1 MGNTWGWREG
11 GRGRMPLPSWLR
23 KSTPLPPL
31 IQCNINV
38 PHVYQ
43 KFLLLK
49 ILPPHIFLLW
59 EKKSRL
65 RVILKWCLLKLHKN
79 SIHRTV
85 PDPLVLK
92 EDSYKCGLLKFSRSM
107 ALSARVFSSCIKHGS
122 RLKGVSWDQDLA
134 SPQPEIWILLL
145 LNTTTHHP
153 NTRLLRI
160 RLRVG
165 ISMHGHMQIY
175 GKKYLKFGPLINM
188 KVTPTDNLSK
198 CKTDLSLWPCVL
210 LDLESQLSMRRQNH
224 RKIGIFSFNEL
235 SPHKADVIQPN
246 HQRAG

>member
-1 MGNTWGWREG
+1 MVHSCGGLGKTEVGIVVGMGNTWAREG
-11 GRGRMPLPSWLR
+11 GEGCLFPVDCANQLL
-23 KSTPLPPL
+23 
-31 IQCNINV
+31 
-38 PHVYQ
+38 
-43 KFLLLK
+43 FLLLSSATSMFHTFTK
-49 ILPPHIFLLW
+49 SSYCSKSCLLIFSYY
-59 EKKSRL
+59 EKRKVPRL

-92 EDSYKCGLLKFSRSM
+92 EDSSKCGLLKFSRSM

-198 CKTDLSLWPCVL
+198 CKTDLSL
-210 LDLESQLSMRRQNH
+210 
-224 RKIGIFSFNEL
+224 
-235 SPHKADVIQPN
+235 
-246 HQRAG
+246 